1 MKYIQL
7 DIQKFAVSATKEN
20 TTLTSK
26 SGPNYGR
33 VYAEFTEITPT
44 ADDISKN
51 QTRIIP
57 YGEYSQSG
65 SYSGYSTPRFRLT
78 WYDDNENISGKVL
91 DTVPVASLAKKE
103 VVKIDPGVITV
114 KHKDDGTLKGYV
126 KVEWIWTG
134 SGYCCNSGSAT
145 TSNTSLTPI
154 PRAKTI
160 TALSADI
167 GYDTTITLKQTSASY
182 TATIEWECGELGDV
196 IEEKTTET
204 TIGWKIPKEIYSQ
217 MLPTDKEKN
226 ITLKATTF
234 NGDAQVGTTQT
245 TTIKAKVNMEDNRP
259 IAYLDVE
266 DTNPKTLELT
276 NNPGKV
282 VLNASNILCNVQGM
296 TKNGATIKSMSI
308 NGIELTDFTYR
319 TPTEGTD
326 ESITEIALD
335 TFTIDK
341 VTTNKFTLLVTDS
354 RDNTNV
360 VSTDNEITLDKIDY
374 IAPTISNSTLFKR
387 NTPTDGKV
395 NLKYDGSFFNGSFQD
410 TIPNNLEIAYAYKE
424 KQDEVFSDWISLT
437 PSIPDDESVYR
448 GDIQLSETFDYEKV
462 YTLIFSVKDSLTEFG
477 VVVYTQDIPKGK
489 PSHWYDDENF
499 YVEGDYYKRDKE
511 TGKWKKF
518 KSGGELPVGSVYIN
532 KTNGTN
538 PSTLLGYGEWKDISG
553 LTLIGAGTYKDS
565 AGTEQTF
572 NAGDVV
578 GVYTHRHN
586 QSDHKHN
593 RGTLTAAISL
603 DSSYIYSR
611 WDTTA
616 NANGT
621 QTASW
626 SRNARKAVSGTNSNN
641 SATMSEGTPV
651 YGQTGSVT
659 ATTYTSYTST
669 IQPSLVVYMWE
680 RIA

>member
-1 MKYIQL
+1 MAYQ
-7 DIQKFAVSATKEN
+7 
-20 TTLTSK
+20 
-26 SGPNYGR
+26 YR
-33 VYAEFTEITPT
+33 
-44 ADDISKN
+44 
-51 QTRIIP
+51 
-57 YGEYSQSG
+57 
-65 SYSGYSTPRFRLT
+65 
-78 WYDDNENISGKVL
+78 
-91 DTVPVASLAKKE
+91 
-103 VVKIDPGVITV
+103 
-114 KHKDDGTLKGYV
+114 
-126 KVEWIWTG
+126 
-134 SGYCCNSGSAT
+134 
-145 TSNTSLTPI
+145 
-154 PRAKTI
+154 
-160 TALSADI
+160 
-167 GYDTTITLKQTSASY
+167 
-182 TATIEWECGELGDV
+182 
-196 IEEKTTET
+196 
-204 TIGWKIPKEIYSQ
+204 
-217 MLPTDKEKN
+217 DKES
-226 ITLKATTF
+226 
-234 NGDAQVGTTQT
+234 DS
-245 TTIKAKVNMEDNRP
+245 ED
-259 IAYLDVE
+259 Y
-266 DTNPKTLELT
+266 
-276 NNPGKV
+276 
-282 VLNASNILCNVQGM
+282 
-296 TKNGATIKSMSI
+296 
-308 NGIELTDFTYR
+308 
-319 TPTEGTD
+319 
-326 ESITEIALD
+326 
-335 TFTIDK
+335 
-341 VTTNKFTLLVTDS
+341 
-354 RDNTNV
+354 
-360 VSTDNEITLDKIDY
+360 
-374 IAPTISNSTLFKR
+374 
-387 NTPTDGKV
+387 
-395 NLKYDGSFFNGSFQD
+395 
-410 TIPNNLEIAYAYKE
+410 
-424 KQDEVFSDWISLT
+424 SDWIALAPQISDT
-437 PSIPDDESVYR
+437 DNAY
-448 GDIQLSETFDYEKV
+448 GGQLQLEEEFDYEKQFDFR
-462 YTLIFSVKDSLTEFG
+462 LSVKDLVNDYG
-477 VVVYTQDIPKGK
+477 VVFTTGSIAKGK

-499 YVEGDYYKRDKE
+499 YVEGNYYQRDKE